1 MRFMIM
7 VLPNLNESSAP
18 DPRAGAELSAPALAQ
33 YNRTLQSA
41 GVLLALDGLYPPA
54 TGARIS
60 RAAGRVSVKNG
71 PCGEAGEGL
80 RRYWTI
86 QVRSREEAIEWARR
100 APMSDDEVID
110 VRQIREVS
118 EFPGDDPAE

>member
-7 VLPNLNESSAP
+7 VLPNAKESSVP
-18 DPRAGAELSAPALAQ
+18 DPGADAELSLRTLAQ

-60 RAAGRVSVKNG
+60 RAGGRVSVRNG
-71 PCGEAGEGL
+71 PFGEPAEGL

-118 EFPGDDPAE
+118 EFPGDDSTE